1 VTKHVISVSL
11 GSSKRDHTVTVE
23 ILGEEFTIERR
34 GTDGDQAKAIALIKE
49 LDGKVDAFGLGGTDL
64 YLSAANRRY
73 ILRSSLPLVQAA
85 QKTPIV
91 DGSGLKN
98 TLERRAIKYLEEN
111 EILKFTGRRVLVVSA
126 MDRFGMAEALEEAG
140 ADLILGDLIFSLG
153 INIPVHSIKTIAR
166 LARILMPV
174 ISRLPLSV
182 IYPTGEKQEQIEP
195 KYLKYYEWA
204 EIVAGDFH
212 YIRRYL
218 PPRIEDKIIVTN
230 TVTAEDV
237 ALLKER
243 GAAMLVTTTPELKG
257 RSFGTNVME
266 AVLVAAS
273 GKRPEDLSMED
284 YHAMLEKIG
293 FVPRVERLS

>member
-140 ADLILGDLIFSLG
+140 ANLILGDLIFSLG

>member
-1 VTKHVISVSL
+1 MTKHVISVSL